1 MASIVKRRK
10 KFSVVYSYVDERGEK
25 RQKWETFLTM
35 ADAKKRKNEIET
47 QQDDGTFQIPTC
59 TTLDELLEE
68 YIQTYGVNTWALSTY
83 EARKAMVENYISPII
98 GDMKLTDITPRVMD
112 QYYRNL
118 LQVKS
123 VATKFHNPRTEYVT
137 PSRIREIHKLLST
150 AFKHAVKWEMMSRNP
165 VENATLPKEAKKERA
180 IWTAENLMHALEI
193 CDDDML
199 YLAINLAFSCSLRI
213 GEMLGLTWDC
223 VSISE
228 ESIRNGD
235 AYIFINKELQ
245 RANRDAMEAL
255 DDKDVIFKF
264 PPALKSTHTCL
275 VLKTPKTKT
284 SVRKVFLPK
293 TVAELLIKQK
303 AEQEEYKELFGD
315 EYLDYNLVFAGVN
328 GRPVEGQLINKMFGD
343 LIRKGNLPKVVFHSL
358 RHSSITYKLK
368 LTGGNLKSVQGDSG
382 HAQTK
387 MITDVYS
394 HILDDDRKLNAQKF
408 EQVFYSGRKKED
420 EIPITP
426 VEETETEIT
435 AEVSEEKTFIP
446 DSATEAVVEEAT
458 EAVTETVT
466 QAEAAPAPRK
476 RGRPRKVVQ
485 EAPVEAKE
493 ESVTEATTTPAAD
506 KEMLLKLLEKPEM
519 AQLLK
524 ALAQSL

>member
-25 RQKWETFLTM
+25 RQKWETFSTM
-35 ADAKKRKNEIET
+35 ADAKKRKAEIET
-47 QQDDGTFQIPTC
+47 QQEDGTFQIPTC

-68 YIQTYGVNTWALSTY
+68 YVQTYGVNTWALSTY
-83 EARKAMVENYISPII
+83 EARKAMIENYISPII

-123 VATKFHNPRTEYVT
+123 VAVKFHNPRTEFVT

-150 AFKHAVKWEMMSRNP
+150 AFKHAVKWDLISRNP

-193 CDDDML
+193 CDDEML

-223 VSISE
+223 VEISE
-228 ESIRNGD
+228 ESIRNGE
-235 AYIFINKELQ
+235 AYIFVNKELQ

-275 VLKTPKTKT
+275 LLKTPKTKT

-328 GRPVEGQLINKMFGD
+328 GRPVEGQLINKMFRD
-343 LIRKGNLPKVVFHSL
+343 LIEKGNLPKVVFHSL

-408 EQVFYSGRKKED
+408 EQVFYSGKKKED
-420 EIPITP
+420 EISADSI
-426 VEETETEIT
+426 EETKSEIT
-435 AEVSEEKTFIP
+435 TEVIEEAIP
-446 DSATEAVVEEAT
+446 DIASETVVKEVEVVKT
-458 EAVTETVT
+458 VTEV
-466 QAEAAPAPRK
+466 EAAPAPRK

-485 EAPVEAKE
+485 EAPVEAKSE
-493 ESVTEATTTPAAD
+493 PVAETATTPVAD
-506 KEMLLKLLEKPEM
+506 KKLLLKLLEKPEM

>member
-25 RQKWETFLTM
+25 RQKWETFSTM
-35 ADAKKRKNEIET
+35 ADAKKRKAEIET
-47 QQDDGTFQIPTC
+47 QQEDGTFQIPTC

-68 YIQTYGVNTWALSTY
+68 YVQTYGVNTWALSTY
-83 EARKAMVENYISPII
+83 EARKAMIENYISPII

-123 VATKFHNPRTEYVT
+123 VAVKFHNPRTEFVT

-150 AFKHAVKWEMMSRNP
+150 AFKHAVKWDLISRNP

-193 CDDDML
+193 CDDEML

-223 VSISE
+223 VEISE
-228 ESIRNGD
+228 ESIRNGE
-235 AYIFINKELQ
+235 AYIFVNKELQ
-245 RANRDAMEAL
+245 RASRDAMEAL

-275 VLKTPKTKT
+275 LLKTPKTKT

-303 AEQEEYKELFGD
+303 AEQEEYKELFGA

-328 GRPVEGQLINKMFGD
+328 GRPVEGQLINKMFRD
-343 LIRKGNLPKVVFHSL
+343 LIEKGNLPKVVFHSL

-408 EQVFYSGRKKED
+408 EQVFYSGKKKED
-420 EIPITP
+420 EIPAEEPEAEIEAE
-426 VEETETEIT
+426 VIEET
-435 AEVSEEKTFIP
+435 TFIP
-446 DSATEAVVEEAT
+446 DSPSEAVVEEVV
-458 EAVTETVT
+458 EKVTETVT
-466 QAEAAPAPRK
+466 QTESAPAPRK

-485 EAPVEAKE
+485 EAPAEVKE
-493 ESVTEATTTPAAD
+493 ESVTETTTTPAAD
-506 KEMLLKLLEKPEM
+506 KELLLKLLEKPEM

-524 ALAQSL
+524 ALAQTL